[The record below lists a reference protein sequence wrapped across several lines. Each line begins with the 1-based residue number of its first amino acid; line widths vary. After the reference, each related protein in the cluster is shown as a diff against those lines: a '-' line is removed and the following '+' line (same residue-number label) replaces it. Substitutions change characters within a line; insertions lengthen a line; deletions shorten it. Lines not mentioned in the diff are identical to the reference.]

1 MSDPLGLIQAGQ
13 SGGGPG
19 QVNPTGPGHPQAPQG
34 ANAPSDTQFKDVLM
48 EHINEVNRLQQDAD
62 MAIEDL
68 ASGKRDDI
76 DAVMMAK
83 QKADVAFQ
91 MLLQVRNK
99 MMDAYE
105 EVKQIRV

>member
-1 MSDPLGLIQAGQ
+1 MNDPLGLINAQR
-13 SGGGPG
+13 
-19 QVNPTGPGHPQAPQG
+19 PQG
-34 ANAPSDTQFKDVLM
+34 IAPPRPPAGPDGTGHAGATNGPEFKDVLLQ
-48 EHINEVNRLQQDAD
+48 NLKQVDALQQEAQT
-62 MAIEDL
+62 AIEDVV
-68 ASGKRDDI
+68 AGKRDDMA
-76 DAVMMAK
+76 AVLTAK

>member
-1 MSDPLGLIQAGQ
+1 MTDPLGLISNTPGTAGAA
-13 SGGGPG
+13 GAPGAPRGPK
-19 QVNPTGPGHPQAPQG
+19 GPAESEG
-34 ANAPSDTQFKDVLM
+34 ASPAFKDVM
-48 EHINEVNRLQQDAD
+48 MKHIDEVNRLQQDAE

-68 ASGKRDDI
+68 VASKRDDM
-76 DAVMMAK
+76 DAVLMAK
-83 QKADVAFQ
+83 QKADIAFQ

>member
-1 MSDPLGLIQAGQ
+1 MSDPLGLINNGQ
-13 SGGGPG
+13 GANGPGGINPSGPAHPQRPQGPGQGGGPE
-19 QVNPTGPGHPQAPQG
+19 
-34 ANAPSDTQFKDVLM
+34 FKDVLM
-48 EHINEVNRLQQDAD
+48 KHINEVNRLQQDAEK
-62 MAIEDL
+62 AIEDL
-68 ASGKRDDI
+68 TSGKRDDI